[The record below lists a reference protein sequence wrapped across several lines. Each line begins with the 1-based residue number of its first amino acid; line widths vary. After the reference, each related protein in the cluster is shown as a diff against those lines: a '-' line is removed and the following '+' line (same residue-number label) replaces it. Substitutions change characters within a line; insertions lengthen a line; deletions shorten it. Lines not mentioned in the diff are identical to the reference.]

1 MSARFGANATSYL
14 SRTTDLPGATPL
26 TVCWRTQLV
35 TDRNAAGMLWTL
47 INSGLNTY
55 EDVRLLTDGTTP
67 RLGTNAANT
76 SASSGKMAV
85 AAAEA
90 KAETLQYGPLYGLD
104 DLRTGDLENS
114 LRQYYDIDRIALLL
128 APYPDT
134 QDALKS
140 LLDNFNFDALGGE
153 ISARLRASSSGQA

>member
-55 EDVRLLTDGTTP
+55 KDVRLLTDGTTP

-76 SASSGKMAV
+76 SASSA
-85 AAAEA
+85 
-90 KAETLQYGPLYGLD
+90 
-104 DLRTGDLENS
+104 
-114 LRQYYDIDRIALLL
+114 IDRIFFIVFSVLSPPPHFHRGIGPKA
-128 APYPDT
+128 
-134 QDALKS
+134 
-140 LLDNFNFDALGGE
+140 
-153 ISARLRASSSGQA
+153 ARLEGR

>member
-76 SASSGKMAV
+76 SASSGLTVGTWYHMAYVRDGSAHTLYLDGVSV
-85 AAAEA
+85 A
-90 KAETLQYGPLYGLD
+90 TL
-104 DLRTGDLENS
+104 TSSIS
-114 LRQYYDIDRIALLL
+114 LTPAYLIIGTNGSIYIDERMA
-128 APYPDT
+128 DFGVWT
-134 QDALKS
+134 V
-140 LLDNFNFDALGGE
+140 
-153 ISARLRASSSGQA
+153 AR